1 MPRPHSMAGYLEHEI
16 ANATELA
23 YAENERHHRRWHSNS
38 YGEQFHIGSRLI
50 LPVNMMNTWM
60 RDCGSPTTDNP
71 KIKRHYEITPLPL
84 PG

>member
-1 MPRPHSMAGYLEHEI
+1 MPRPSALAGYHEHVI

-23 YAENERHHRRWHSNS
+23 YAVNEHDHGRWHPT

-50 LPVNMMNTWM
+50 LPANMMNTWM
-60 RDCGSPTTDNP
+60 RDCGSPTTDSP